1 MRSRKPAAAVL
12 EPAKT
17 SKRPTSAKEIDRL
30 QVQLASRREQV
41 KAAARWAFEKKCGS
55 KRACHGED
63 SPFKDMDLTYNM
75 VEPLLRELKKTG
87 GVLSDVRSHHSQI
100 LIDSE
105 RLKLAEWILACADR
119 QDPKDRVSVSA
130 KVREMLRARHKS
142 NKQKRYGKGSVRLN
156 EKELDAVQSKT
167 PRLSHTFF
175 THFYPWCRAHGVA
188 ISEGV
193 YRAQD

>member
-1 MRSRKPAAAVL
+1 
-12 EPAKT
+12 
-17 SKRPTSAKEIDRL
+17 
-30 QVQLASRREQV
+30 
-41 KAAARWAFEKKCGS
+41 
-55 KRACHGED
+55 
-63 SPFKDMDLTYNM
+63 MDLTYNM

-105 RLKLAEWILACADR
+105 RLKLAEWILACADG

-130 KVREMLRARHKS
+130 KVIEMLRAHHKS
-142 NKQKRYGKGSVRLN
+142 TKQKRYGKGSVRLN
-156 EKELDAVQSKT
+156 DQELDAVQSKT
-167 PRLSHTFF
+167 PQLSHTFF

-193 YRAQD
+193 DRAQDEKRAAKYNENVVRTHFYGEFGLEAELIDAGVMDPVTKVIKDPRRVLNCDETPQPIDMPQKGS